1 MKAESNLYFTSA
13 LPMAYGTEPYLWW
26 HRAIHLWCNRA
37 NGFLVFD
44 ASVIAIV

>member
-13 LPMAYGTEPYLWW
+13 LPMAYGTV
-26 HRAIHLWCNRA
+26 WCNTA

-44 ASVIAIV
+44 ASIIAIV